1 MRLIVSRETGEIL
14 DVLEPASAAD
24 YAAFH
29 QLLAD
34 QVRREILRIGR
45 DYLDGICRKARVHQ
59 HLCGLHISAFYW
71 QTVRDESELC
81 DR

>member
-24 YAAFH
+24 YAAIH

-45 DYLDGICRKARVHQ
+45 ECLNDICEKARK
-59 HLCGLHISAFYW
+59 G
-71 QTVRDESELC
+71 SEKSE
-81 DR
+81 R

>member
-29 QLLAD
+29 QF
-34 QVRREILRIGR
+34 RREILRIGR
-45 DYLDGICRKARVHQ
+45 EHLDGICRKARVAH
-59 HLCGLHISAFYW
+59 
-71 QTVRDESELC
+71 ESS
-81 DR
+81 DT

>member
-29 QLLAD
+29 QFLAD

-45 DYLDGICRKARVHQ
+45 E
-59 HLCGLHISAFYW
+59 HLMAFAGK
-71 QTVRDESELC
+71 RG
-81 DR
+81 

>member
-34 QVRREILRIGR
+34 QVRRRR
-45 DYLDGICRKARVHQ
+45 WRHSKANR
-59 HLCGLHISAFYW
+59 
-71 QTVRDESELC
+71 
-81 DR
+81 

>member
-45 DYLDGICRKARVHQ
+45 EHLDGICRKAVWVNGKLNIR
-59 HLCGLHISAFYW
+59 IS
-71 QTVRDESELC
+71 SK
-81 DR
+81 

>member
-1 MRLIVSRETGEIL
+1 MHLIVSRETGEIV

-29 QLLAD
+29 QFLAD

-45 DYLDGICRKARVHQ
+45 EHLDGICRKARVAN
-59 HLCGLHISAFYW
+59 LKYSRG
-71 QTVRDESELC
+71 SEKSE
-81 DR
+81 R

>member
-45 DYLDGICRKARVHQ
+45 DYLDGICRKARVAH
-59 HLCGLHISAFYW
+59 
-71 QTVRDESELC
+71 ESS
-81 DR
+81 DA

>member
-45 DYLDGICRKARVHQ
+45 V
-59 HLCGLHISAFYW
+59 
-71 QTVRDESELC
+71 
-81 DR
+81 